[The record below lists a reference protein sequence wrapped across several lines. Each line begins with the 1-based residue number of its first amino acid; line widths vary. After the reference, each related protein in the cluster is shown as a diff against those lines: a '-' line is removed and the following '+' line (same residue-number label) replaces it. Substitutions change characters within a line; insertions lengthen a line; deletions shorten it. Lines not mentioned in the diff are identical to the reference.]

1 MARASRESTI
11 ETLLHYVLCMFHQR
25 GMERIDQHRI
35 SEAILSAP
43 GWARVG
49 ITMPDERMRL
59 RAVDGIAAAI
69 VEQLQDPGESD
80 GTDQLTLPI

>member
-1 MARASRESTI
+1 MASASGESTT
-11 ETLLHYVLCMFHQR
+11 ETLLHDVACLFHQR
-25 GMERIDQHRI
+25 DMVRIDQRRI

-59 RAVDGIAAAI
+59 RAADGLAASI
-69 VEQLQDPGESD
+69 LEQLQDAGEPD

>member
-1 MARASRESTI
+1 
-11 ETLLHYVLCMFHQR
+11 
-25 GMERIDQHRI
+25 MERIDQHRI

-59 RAVDGIAAAI
+59 RAADGLAAAI
-69 VEQLQDPGESD
+69 LEQLQDAGEPD